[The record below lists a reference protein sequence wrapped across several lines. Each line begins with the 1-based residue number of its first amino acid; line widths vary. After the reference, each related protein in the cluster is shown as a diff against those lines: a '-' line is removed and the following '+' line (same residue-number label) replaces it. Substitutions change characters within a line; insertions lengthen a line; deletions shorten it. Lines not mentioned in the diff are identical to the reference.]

1 MGYNNSQ
8 FNNKE
13 LTKIPV
19 SLRLATFLVINPIKK
34 DSKVIQ
40 EENFIKYNTSMSQD
54 LRNIAIIA
62 HVDHG
67 KTTLVDQILKQSGT
81 FRENQ
86 QVEDRVMDSG
96 DLEKERG
103 ITISSKNTAVNW
115 KGTKINIVDTPGHA
129 DFGGEVER
137 ILKMVNGVILLVD
150 AAEGPLPQTK
160 FVLRKSLSLGYQPIV
175 VINKID
181 RKDARPN
188 AVLDEIFDL
197 FVMLDATNEQLD
209 FPVLYAIAK
218 EGIAKEELEEE
229 GTDLSPLMDKIVA
242 HVPGPEQDTES
253 KFKML
258 VSSIDWNDYVGRIA
272 VGRVEQGTIKINQE
286 VALMDGKGKV
296 KEKARAT
303 KLFTFEGLKREPVEK
318 AQAGDIIALA
328 GYEEVNI
335 GDTLTDTAD
344 MTPLEYVD
352 LDQPT
357 IAMYFRVNNSPF
369 AGKEGDY
376 VTSNQLKDRLYR
388 ETRTNV
394 AMRVEPTDSPDIY
407 KVSGRGELQMA
418 ILIETMRREGYE
430 FSVSRP
436 EVLFKDVDGITHEPV
451 EEVVVD
457 VNTDYSNRVIDN
469 LQKRKGIMTSMSQE
483 GENNRIVFR
492 VPSRGL
498 IGFRGEMLTET
509 RGTGIMHQQF
519 DAYEP
524 YAGEIPGRNR
534 GALIALEQGDVT
546 GYALEGVQDRGEF
559 FVKPGDPVYMGQVVG
574 VNKRSDDMVVNVVK
588 KKNLTNHRATQTADS
603 VKLNQA
609 KDLSLEQCIEFIDND
624 ELLEVTPKALR
635 IRKTYLDHNDRKRAE
650 KQKAGAQ
657 N

>member
-1 MGYNNSQ
+1 
-8 FNNKE
+8 
-13 LTKIPV
+13 
-19 SLRLATFLVINPIKK
+19 
-34 DSKVIQ
+34 
-40 EENFIKYNTSMSQD
+40 MSQD

-86 QVEDRVMDSG
+86 EVEDRVMDSG
-96 DLEKERG
+96 DLERERG

-160 FVLRKSLSLGYQPIV
+160 FVLRKSLSLGYKPIV
-175 VINKID
+175 LINKID

-197 FVMLDATNEQLD
+197 FVMLDATNDQLD
-209 FPVLYAIAK
+209 FPVLYAVARD
-218 EGIAKEELEEE
+218 GIAKLELEE
-229 GTDLSPLMDKIVA
+229 DSDSLAPLMDTIVE
-242 HVPGPEQDTES
+242 HVPSPAQPVDET
-253 KFKML
+253 FKML

-272 VGRVEQGTIKINQE
+272 VGRVEQGTIKLNQE
-286 VALMDGKGKV
+286 VALVSGKGDQKM
-296 KEKARAT
+296 KGRAT
-303 KLFTFEGLKREPVEK
+303 KLFTFNGLNREPVEE
-318 AQAGDIIALA
+318 AYAGDIVALA
-328 GYEEVNI
+328 GYDSVNI
-335 GDTLTDTAD
+335 GDTLTAASDP
-344 MTPLEYVD
+344 TPLEYVD
-352 LDQPT
+352 LDKPT

-369 AGKEGDY
+369 AGLEGKY
-376 VTSNQLKDRLYR
+376 VTSNQIKDRLER
-388 ETRTNV
+388 EVRTNV
-394 AMRVEPTDSPDIY
+394 AMRVEATDSPDVF

-418 ILIETMRREGYE
+418 ILIETMRREGFE

-436 EVLFKDVDGITHEPV
+436 EVLMQEIDGVIHEPV

-457 VNTDYSNRVIDN
+457 VHTDYSNRVIDN
-469 LQKRKGIMTSMSQE
+469 LQQRKGIMQGMSQE
-483 GENNRIVFR
+483 GENNRIEFR

-534 GALIALEQGDVT
+534 GALIALEKGDVT
-546 GYALEGVQDRGEF
+546 GYALEGIQDRGNF
-559 FVKPGDPVYMGQVVG
+559 FVEPGDKAYMGMVVG
-574 VNKRSDDMVVNVVK
+574 LNNRTDDMVVNVVK

-603 VKLNQA
+603 VKISQA
-609 KDLSLEQCIEFIDND
+609 KKMSLEECIEFIAND
-624 ELLEVTPKALR
+624 ELLEVTPGSLR
-635 IRKTYLDHNDRKRAE
+635 IRKKYLDHNERKREE
-650 KQKAGAQ
+650 KKKAGV
-657 N
+657 

>member
-1 MGYNNSQ
+1 
-8 FNNKE
+8 
-13 LTKIPV
+13 
-19 SLRLATFLVINPIKK
+19 
-34 DSKVIQ
+34 
-40 EENFIKYNTSMSQD
+40 MSQE

-86 QVEDRVMDSG
+86 EVEERVMDSG

-103 ITISSKNTAVNW
+103 ITISSKNTAVHW

-160 FVLRKSLSLGYQPIV
+160 FVLRKSLSLGYKPIV

-181 RKDARPN
+181 RKDARPD

-197 FVMLDATNEQLD
+197 FVMLDATNDQLD
-209 FPVLYAIAK
+209 FPVLYAAARD
-218 EGIAKEELEEE
+218 GYAKEELEGENV
-229 GTDLSPLMDKIVA
+229 DLSPLMDKIVE
-242 HVPGPEQDTES
+242 HVPAPDQPIDEE
-253 KFKML
+253 FKML

-272 VGRVEQGTIKINQE
+272 VGRIEQGTIKQNKE
-286 VALMDGKGKV
+286 VALVSGRGDQKMKG
-296 KEKARAT
+296 RAT
-303 KLFTFEGLKREPVEK
+303 KLFTFNGLQREPVEE
-318 AQAGDIIALA
+318 ALAGDIVALA
-328 GYEEVNI
+328 GYDSVNI
-335 GDTLTDTAD
+335 GDTLTAISDP
-344 MTPLEYVD
+344 TPLVYVD
-352 LDQPT
+352 LDKPT

-376 VTSNQLKDRLYR
+376 VTSNQIKDRLER
-388 ETRTNV
+388 EVRTNV
-394 AMRVEPTDSPDIY
+394 AMQVEATESPDVF

-418 ILIETMRREGYE
+418 ILIETMRREGFE

-436 EVLFKDVDGITHEPV
+436 EVLFQEIDGTTHEPV

-457 VNTDYSNRVIDN
+457 VHTDYSNKVIDN
-469 LQKRKGIMTSMSQE
+469 LQKRKGIMQSMSQE
-483 GENNRIVFR
+483 GENNRIEFR

-524 YAGEIPGRNR
+524 YAGEIPGRTR

-546 GYALEGVQDRGEF
+546 GYALEGIQDRGQF
-559 FVKPGDPVYMGQVVG
+559 FVEPGDPVYMGMVVG
-574 VNKRSDDMVVNVVK
+574 LNNRTDDMVVNVAK

-603 VKLNQA
+603 VKISQA
-609 KDLSLEQCIEFIDND
+609 KKMSLEECIEFIAND
-624 ELLEVTPKALR
+624 ELLEVTPRSLR
-635 IRKTYLDHNDRKRAE
+635 IRKKFLDHNDRKREE
-650 KQKAGAQ
+650 KKKATV
-657 N
+657 

>member
-1 MGYNNSQ
+1 LHRKITFIYLYGFDQNSRIFKACNFSRNNWSKG
-8 FNNKE
+8 FIRYTRREFHFKY
-13 LTKIPV
+13 TK
-19 SLRLATFLVINPIKK
+19 L
-34 DSKVIQ
+34 
-40 EENFIKYNTSMSQD
+40 MSQD

-103 ITISSKNTAVNW
+103 ITISSKNTAVQW

-160 FVLRKSLSLGYQPIV
+160 FVLRKSLSLGYRPIV

-181 RKDARPN
+181 RKDARPD

-209 FPVLYAIAK
+209 FPVLYAVAVN
-218 EGIAKEELEEE
+218 GIAKTNLEDESDNLE
-229 GTDLSPLMDKIVA
+229 PLLDKIVE
-242 HVPGPEQDTES
+242 HVPAPEQKTEE

-272 VGRVEQGTIKINQE
+272 VGRVEQGTIKIGQE
-286 VALMDGKGKV
+286 VALMNGKGEV

-303 KLFTFEGLKREPVEK
+303 KLYTFSGLQREPVEN
-318 AQAGDIIALA
+318 AVAGDIIALA
-328 GYEEVNI
+328 GYEEVNV

-344 MTPLEYVD
+344 MNPLEYVD
-352 LDQPT
+352 MDKPT

-369 AGKEGDY
+369 AGKEGTY
-376 VTSNQLKDRLYR
+376 VTSNQLKDRLNK
-388 ETRTNV
+388 EVRTNV
-394 AMRVEPTDSPDIY
+394 AMRVEPTESPDIY

-418 ILIETMRREGYE
+418 ILIETMRREGFE

-436 EVLFKDVDGITHEPV
+436 EVLFKEVDGVTHEPV

-457 VNTDYSNRVIDN
+457 VQTDYSNRVIDN

-483 GENNRIVFR
+483 GENNRIQFR

-519 DAYEP
+519 DGYEP
-524 YAGEIPGRNR
+524 YAGEIPGRTR

-559 FVKPGDPVYMGQVVG
+559 FVEPGDPVYMGQVVG
-574 VNKRSDDMVVNVVK
+574 VNKRGDDMVVNVVK
-588 KKNLTNHRATQTADS
+588 KKNLTNHRATQTSDS
-603 VKLNQA
+603 VKISQA
-609 KDLSLEQCIEFIDND
+609 KKLSLEQCIEFIDND
-624 ELLEVTPKALR
+624 ELLEVTPQALR
-635 IRKTYLDHNDRKRAE
+635 IRKTYLDHNDRKREE
-650 KQKAGAQ
+650 KKKAGV
-657 N
+657 

>member
-1 MGYNNSQ
+1 
-8 FNNKE
+8 
-13 LTKIPV
+13 
-19 SLRLATFLVINPIKK
+19 
-34 DSKVIQ
+34 
-40 EENFIKYNTSMSQD
+40 MSQD

-86 QVEDRVMDSG
+86 EVEDRVMDSG
-96 DLEKERG
+96 DLERERG

-115 KGTKINIVDTPGHA
+115 NGTKINIVDTPGHA

-160 FVLRKSLSLGYQPIV
+160 FVLRKSLSLGYKPIV
-175 VINKID
+175 LINKID
-181 RKDARPN
+181 RKDARPD

-209 FPVLYAIAK
+209 FPVLYAVARD
-218 EGIAKEELEEE
+218 GIAKLELEEDSD
-229 GTDLSPLMDKIVA
+229 TLAPLMDTIVE
-242 HVPGPEQDTES
+242 HVPSPAQPIDET
-253 KFKML
+253 FKML

-272 VGRVEQGTIKINQE
+272 VGRIEKGTVKLNQE
-286 VALMDGKGKV
+286 VALVSGKGDQKM
-296 KEKARAT
+296 KGRAT
-303 KLFTFEGLKREPVEK
+303 KLFTFNGLNREPVEE
-318 AQAGDIIALA
+318 AFAGDIVALA
-328 GYEEVNI
+328 GYDSVNI
-335 GDTLTDTAD
+335 GDTLTAASDP
-344 MTPLEYVD
+344 TPLEYVD
-352 LDQPT
+352 LDKPT

-369 AGKEGDY
+369 AGLEGKY
-376 VTSNQLKDRLYR
+376 VTSNQIKDRLER
-388 ETRTNV
+388 EVRTNV
-394 AMRVEPTDSPDIY
+394 AMRVEATDSPDVF

-418 ILIETMRREGYE
+418 ILIETMRREGFE

-436 EVLFKDVDGITHEPV
+436 EVLMQEIDGVMHEPV

-457 VNTDYSNRVIDN
+457 VHTDYSNKVIDN
-469 LQKRKGIMTSMSQE
+469 LQQRKGIMQGMSQE
-483 GENNRIVFR
+483 GENNRIEFR

-534 GALIALEQGDVT
+534 GALIALEKGDVT
-546 GYALEGVQDRGEF
+546 GYALEGIQDRGQF
-559 FVKPGDPVYMGQVVG
+559 FVEPGDKAYMGMVIG
-574 VNKRSDDMVVNVVK
+574 LNNRTDDMVVNVVK

-603 VKLNQA
+603 VKISQA
-609 KDLSLEQCIEFIDND
+609 KKMSLEECIEFIAND
-624 ELLEVTPKALR
+624 ELLEVTPESLR
-635 IRKTYLDHNDRKRAE
+635 IRKKYLDHNDRKREE
-650 KQKAGAQ
+650 KKKAGV
-657 N
+657 

>member
-1 MGYNNSQ
+1 
-8 FNNKE
+8 
-13 LTKIPV
+13 
-19 SLRLATFLVINPIKK
+19 
-34 DSKVIQ
+34 
-40 EENFIKYNTSMSQD
+40 MSQQ

-86 QVEDRVMDSG
+86 EVAERVMDSG

-160 FVLRKSLSLGYQPIV
+160 FVLRKSLSLGYKPIV
-175 VINKID
+175 LINKID
-181 RKDARPN
+181 RPDARPN

-197 FVMLDATNEQLD
+197 FVMLDATDEQLD
-209 FPVLYAIAK
+209 FPVLYAVARD
-218 EGIAKEELEEE
+218 GIAKTSLEDDSM
-229 GTDLSPLMDKIVA
+229 TLAPLMDKIVD
-242 HVPGPEQDTES
+242 HVSPPDADEDKS
-253 KFKML
+253 FKML
-258 VSSIDWNDYVGRIA
+258 VSSMDWSDYVGRIA
-272 VGRVEQGTIKINQE
+272 VGRIEQGMIKIGQE
-286 VALMDGKGKV
+286 VTLVDRNGKLKMKG
-296 KEKARAT
+296 RAT
-303 KLFTFEGLKREPVEK
+303 KLFTFDGLERIPVEL
-318 AQAGDIIALA
+318 AYPGDIIALA
-328 GYEEVNI
+328 GYENVNI
-335 GDTLTDTAD
+335 GDTLTDSSELS
-344 MTPLEYVD
+344 PLTYVD

-357 IAMYFRVNNSPF
+357 IAMFFRVNNSPF

-376 VTSNQLKDRLYR
+376 VTSNMIKDRLTK

-394 AMRVEPTDSPDIY
+394 AMRVDATDSPDVF

-418 ILIETMRREGYE
+418 ILIETMRREGFE

-436 EVLFKDVDGITHEPV
+436 EVLLKEENGGVTEPF

-457 VNTDYSNRVIDN
+457 VHQDYSNRVIDN
-469 LQKRKGIMTSMSQE
+469 LQKRKGVMQGMSQE
-483 GENNRIVFR
+483 GENNRIEFR

-498 IGFRGEMLTET
+498 IGFRGEMMTET

-519 DAYEP
+519 DGYEP

-534 GALIALEQGDVT
+534 GALVALEVGDVT
-546 GYALEGVQDRGEF
+546 GYALEGIQDRGSF
-559 FVKPGDPVYMGQVVG
+559 FVEPGDPVYAGQVVG
-574 VNKRSDDMVVNVVK
+574 VNNRADDMVVNVAK
-588 KKNLTNHRATQTADS
+588 KKALTNHRASITADAIKIS
-603 VKLNQA
+603 QA
-609 KDLSLEQCIEFIDND
+609 KKLSLEQCIEFIGND
-624 ELLEVTPKALR
+624 ELLEVTPKSLR
-635 IRKTYLDHNDRKRAE
+635 IRKRYLDHNERKREE
-650 KQKAGAQ
+650 KKKVGV
-657 N
+657 

>member
-1 MGYNNSQ
+1 
-8 FNNKE
+8 
-13 LTKIPV
+13 
-19 SLRLATFLVINPIKK
+19 
-34 DSKVIQ
+34 
-40 EENFIKYNTSMSQD
+40 MSQD

-103 ITISSKNTAVNW
+103 ITISSKNTAVKW
-115 KGTKINIVDTPGHA
+115 KDTKINIVDTPGHA

-160 FVLRKSLSLGYQPIV
+160 FVLRKSLSLGFQPIV

-181 RKDARPN
+181 RKDARPD

-197 FVMLDATNEQLD
+197 FVMLDASNEQLD

-218 EGIAKEELEEE
+218 DGIAKEELE
-229 GTDLSPLMDKIVA
+229 DDNDNLSPLLDKIVE
-242 HVPGPEQDTES
+242 HVPAPEQDIES

-272 VGRVEQGTIKINQE
+272 VGRIEQGTIKINQE

-303 KLFTFEGLKREPVEK
+303 KLFTFNGLQREPVEN

-335 GDTLTDTAD
+335 GDTLTDTSD
-344 MTPLEYVD
+344 MKPLEYVD

-376 VTSNQLKDRLYR
+376 VTSNQMKDRLYR

-394 AMRVEPTDSPDIY
+394 AMRVEPTESPDIY

-418 ILIETMRREGYE
+418 ILIETMRREGFE

-436 EVLFKDVDGITHEPV
+436 EVLFKEVDGVTHEPV

-457 VNTDYSNRVIDN
+457 VQTDFSNRVIDN

-483 GENNRIVFR
+483 GENNRIQFR

-519 DAYEP
+519 DGYEP
-524 YAGEIPGRNR
+524 YAGEIPGRTR

-559 FVKPGDPVYMGQVVG
+559 FVEPGDPVYMGQVVG

-603 VKLNQA
+603 VKISQA
-609 KDLSLEQCIEFIDND
+609 KKLSLEQCIEFIDND

-650 KQKAGAQ
+650 KQKAGV
-657 N
+657 

>member
-1 MGYNNSQ
+1 
-8 FNNKE
+8 
-13 LTKIPV
+13 
-19 SLRLATFLVINPIKK
+19 
-34 DSKVIQ
+34 
-40 EENFIKYNTSMSQD
+40 MSQD

-86 QVEDRVMDSG
+86 EVEDRVMDSG
-96 DLEKERG
+96 DLERERG

-115 KGTKINIVDTPGHA
+115 KGTKVNIVDTPGHA

-160 FVLRKSLSLGYQPIV
+160 FVLRKSLSLGYKPIV
-175 VINKID
+175 LINKID
-181 RKDARPN
+181 RKDARPD

-197 FVMLDATNEQLD
+197 FVMLDATNDQLD
-209 FPVLYAIAK
+209 FPVLYAVARD
-218 EGIAKEELEEE
+218 GIAKNELDEE
-229 GTDLSPLMDKIVA
+229 GESLAPLMDRIVE
-242 HVPGPEQDTES
+242 HVPAPEQPTDE
-253 KFKML
+253 KFKLL

-272 VGRVEQGTIKINQE
+272 VGRIEKGTVKLNQE
-286 VALMDGKGKV
+286 VALVSGKGDQKM
-296 KEKARAT
+296 KGRAT
-303 KLFTFEGLKREPVEK
+303 KLFTFNGLNREPVEE
-318 AQAGDIIALA
+318 AFAGDIVALA
-328 GYEEVNI
+328 GYDTVNI
-335 GDTLTDTAD
+335 GDTLTDASD
-344 MTPLEYVD
+344 PTPLEYVD
-352 LDQPT
+352 LDKPT

-369 AGKEGDY
+369 AGLEGKY
-376 VTSNQLKDRLYR
+376 VTSNQIKDRLER

-394 AMRVEPTDSPDIY
+394 AMRVEATDSPDVF

-418 ILIETMRREGYE
+418 ILIETMRREGFE

-436 EVLFKDVDGITHEPV
+436 EVLMQEIDGVIHEPV

-457 VNTDYSNRVIDN
+457 VHTDYSNRVIDN
-469 LQKRKGIMTSMSQE
+469 IQQRKGIMQGMSQE
-483 GENNRIVFR
+483 GENNRIEFR

-534 GALIALEQGDVT
+534 GALIALEKGDVT
-546 GYALEGVQDRGEF
+546 GYALEGIQDRGQF
-559 FVKPGDPVYMGQVVG
+559 FVEPGDKTYMGMVVG
-574 VNKRSDDMVVNVVK
+574 LNNRTDDMVVNVVK

-603 VKLNQA
+603 VKISQA
-609 KDLSLEQCIEFIDND
+609 KKMSLEECIEFIAND
-624 ELLEVTPKALR
+624 ELLEVTPESLR
-635 IRKTYLDHNDRKRAE
+635 VRKKHLDHNDRKREE
-650 KQKAGAQ
+650 KKKAGV
-657 N
+657 